1 MVRKSDLLSLRFSNG
16 GLFSTKKPYRHSTR
30 VIDSYELIVVT
41 KGTLYMQQ
49 DGKDY
54 TLDAGSYLLLAPGVV
69 HGGTNISDKGIEY
82 YWLHFY
88 VDDQRGIQ
96 VPEGFGSLPWSARL
110 TSPGVIIQAARQL
123 LHCVESPS
131 YPQGVCEHIMF
142 VLFSEIISQSVNTL
156 PQNSLAL
163 RTHEYIRSHA
173 NTMVTASSVA
183 ESLGY
188 NSDYLSRI
196 LKDHYGRTL
205 QQDIVHERLERAK
218 LLLQTSDFTVE
229 RIALEL
235 GYESA
240 NLFVKFFRYHL
251 KTTPTAYRNSYTK
264 LHTNHI

>member
-1 MVRKSDLLSLRFSNG
+1 MIKSDFLPLRYSNG

-49 DGKDY
+49 DGIAY
-54 TLDAGSYLLLAPGVV
+54 TLEGGHYLLIAPGIV
-69 HGGTNISDKGIEY
+69 HGGTQISDKGIEY

-88 VDDQRGIQ
+88 VDSENGLQ
-96 VPEGFGSLPWSARL
+96 VPEGFDQLPRSGKL
-110 TSPGVIIQAARQL
+110 VSPGGVIQAARQL
-123 LHCVESPS
+123 LHCGESPS
-131 YPQGVCEHIMF
+131 YPKGVCEHIMF
-142 VLFSEIISQSVNTL
+142 VLFAELISQNVNTL

-163 RTHEYIRSHA
+163 RTHEFIRSHA
-173 NTMVTASSVA
+173 TSMLTVSAVA

-188 NSDYLSRI
+188 NPDYLSRV

-218 LLLQTSDFTVE
+218 VLLQTSDFTIE
-229 RIALEL
+229 RIAMEL

-251 KTTPTAYRNSYTK
+251 KTTPSAYRNSYTK